1 MHAISSISLIHERGC
16 NIEML
21 KSSIPSNLVVEGIS
35 DTITKKSCPIKSSIV
50 FIVYNTKQFM
60 VETVKKLCTL
70 NDQLKI
76 MLFYNNKFDT
86 ADLLELSTYSKQII
100 GWSHMD
106 LELYEMQFII
116 KNALKGKSVLGM
128 LQFPLQFESQ
138 EDKLNNYSGEELNL
152 TDREIEVLTL
162 MAEGATNK
170 MIADTLFISENTAK
184 THVRRILEKLQFS
197 SRTKAALYAIETGLV
212 RKI

>member
-1 MHAISSISLIHERGC
+1 MHAISSISLIYERGC

-21 KSSIPSNLVVEGIS
+21 KSSIPSNLVVEGIC

-106 LELYEMQFII
+106 LELYEMQFIV

-197 SRTKAALYAIETGLV
+197 SRTKAALYAIKTGLV
-212 RKI
+212 KKI